1 MKWNWRKKG
10 LGLSYWIP
18 RCLGFS
24 KIYCATAWGSR
35 SVCTLSF
42 ECHSIPDGRTP
53 QCNITVW
60 RLCLRYPP
68 KHGCCHIELRA
79 RSQISLLHTDARS
92 LPWLYLGLYEIYLN
106 ITQHLLQIFVGVTL
120 CTGCSGLMRWF
131 NNIGMALTAMYAL
144 SRNLCGCEIK
154 KVLQT
159 SSSSRVWLQK
169 WVSPR
174 KLPVEITCL
183 QTGAMLFAH
192 IRKLSSGL
200 LTLFSSPLIT
210 LWLLSISA
218 SLLGS
223 KGCKRDVEISCVC
236 LLSLTG
242 LLRFQIT
249 IQQILCA
256 ISSCL

>member
-1 MKWNWRKKG
+1 M
-10 LGLSYWIP
+10 
-18 RCLGFS
+18 
-24 KIYCATAWGSR
+24 
-35 SVCTLSF
+35 
-42 ECHSIPDGRTP
+42 
-53 QCNITVW
+53 
-60 RLCLRYPP
+60 
-68 KHGCCHIELRA
+68 
-79 RSQISLLHTDARS
+79 
-92 LPWLYLGLYEIYLN
+92 PWLYLGLYEIYLN

-120 CTGCSGLMRWF
+120 YTGCSGLMRWF
-131 NNIGMALTAMYAL
+131 NNIVMARTVMYAL

-174 KLPVEITCL
+174 KLPLPNFTVEIICL
-183 QTGAMLFAH
+183 QTGAMLCLR
-192 IRKLSSGL
+192 ILENPLSSGL

-223 KGCKRDVEISCVC
+223 KGCKRDVEFSCVC

-249 IQQILCA
+249 IQQIHLRLLCYLQL
-256 ISSCL
+256 SVTVNQGLSLHFTSNT